1 MQCLEDARSQ
11 RDRIS
16 SVCKMQPREK
26 GFGSKKKR
34 MLGLNGGECDFL
46 SLRILHAYLRKIP
59 RWFLSLEQRN
69 YS

>member
-1 MQCLEDARSQ
+1 
-11 RDRIS
+11 
-16 SVCKMQPREK
+16 MQPREK